1 MTPLDDLSVL
11 FDTMKIADYKRMA
24 NQTGHTR
31 FPVVNESYKLVG
43 IVTSREMINTK
54 DDDEIDKVMTRN
66 PIYVNA
72 MSTVA
77 SCAHMMIWEGIELIP
92 VVSSNKKTV
101 GVINRQDVLKSMQLL
116 GRQPSNG

>member
-24 NQTGHTR
+24 NRTGHTR

-54 DDDEIDKVMTRN
+54 DDDEIDKSDDAKS
-66 PIYVNA
+66 YLCKCYEY
-72 MSTVA
+72 S
-77 SCAHMMIWEGIELIP
+77 SKLCAY
-92 VVSSNKKTV
+92 
-101 GVINRQDVLKSMQLL
+101 DDL
-116 GRQPSNG
+116 GRY

>member
-1 MTPLDDLSVL
+1 
-11 FDTMKIADYKRMA
+11 
-24 NQTGHTR
+24 
-31 FPVVNESYKLVG
+31 
-43 IVTSREMINTK
+43 MINTK

-101 GVINRQDVLKSMQLL
+101 GVINRQDVLKSMQL
-116 GRQPSNG
+116 

>member
-24 NQTGHTR
+24 NRTGHAR

-66 PIYVNA
+66 PIYVKCYEY
-72 MSTVA
+72 S
-77 SCAHMMIWEGIELIP
+77 SKLCAY
-92 VVSSNKKTV
+92 
-101 GVINRQDVLKSMQLL
+101 DDL
-116 GRQPSNG
+116 GRY